1 MRNIP
6 VLNHRLDESNGTV
19 EHVLE
24 MKATKKAPWFLR
36 FAQKAKGLVSFVQN
50 LLSPLTRKEGVRGGQ
65 LSAFFQSAAA
75 VVVGIALLAGSLS
88 LLAEPVG
95 TGRGGNNPPI
105 VNVCAPT
112 VEAIWITEDRHLHQ
126 FTVEVTISSGG
137 WGQFPSD
144 RWTPPYVLT
153 GSGWDYRPG
162 SGSPVWVDYVN
173 DSPSSTSLISLP
185 SRAPRLG
192 RFTHLT
198 RWVYL
203 DLPRSSGGSSYSFE
217 LQPAWIGGDGFS
229 YFRGK
234 FYNWYEHWIDIYLCL
249 SDLHPITGKPLKGVT
264 PYKGHCWI
272 MPHGPNESGGYYV
285 PVYFRRSS
293 SSEWEELGNF

>member
-1 MRNIP
+1 MENIP
-6 VLNHRLDESNGTV
+6 VLSNRLDESNGIV

-24 MKATKKAPWFLR
+24 MKAKKTPWHLR
-36 FAQKAKGLVSFVQN
+36 FALKAKGLVSFVQN
-50 LLSPLTRKEGVRGGQ
+50 LLSPLTQKEGVRGGQ
-65 LSAFFQSAAA
+65 LSAFFQSAAS
-75 VVVGIALLAGSLS
+75 VVVGISLLAGSLS

-112 VEAIWITEDRHLHQ
+112 VEAIWITEDQHLHQ
-126 FTVEVTISSGG
+126 FTVEVTISSDG

-162 SGSPVWVDYVN
+162 SSSPVWVDYES
-173 DSPSSTSLISLP
+173 DSYRRALASLVM
-185 SRAPRLG
+185 G
-192 RFTHLT
+192 KWTHLT

-203 DLPRSSGGSSYSFE
+203 DLPSSSGGSSYSFE
-217 LQPAWIGGDGFS
+217 LEPGGYGGPDRFA
-229 YFRGK
+229 YFRGQ
-234 FYNWYEHWIDIYLCL
+234 FYNWYDHWIDISLTL
-249 SDLHPITGKPLKGVT
+249 SDLHPITGKPLRGVT
-264 PYKGHCWI
+264 PYRGHCWI
-272 MPHGPNESGGYYV
+272 SPRGPSESGGYYV

-293 SSEWEELGNF
+293 SSEWETLGNY